1 VGPTDGQDVLVVL
14 FKQILIYSAYF
25 SHVYNHKNFDLSS
38 ADAIPIFKVI
48 STAMFKSLMT
58 LI

>member
-1 VGPTDGQDVLVVL
+1 MQGKTTQTV
-14 FKQILIYSAYF
+14 IYSAYF
-25 SHVYNHKNFDLSS
+25 PHVYNPKYFDLSS
-38 ADAIPIFKVI
+38 ADAIPTLKVI